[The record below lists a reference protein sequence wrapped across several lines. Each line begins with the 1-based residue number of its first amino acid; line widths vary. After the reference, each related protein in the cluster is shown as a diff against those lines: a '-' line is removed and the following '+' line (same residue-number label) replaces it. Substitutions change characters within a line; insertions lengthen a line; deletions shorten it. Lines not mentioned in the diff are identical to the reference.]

1 MKLFFFTAVGGPYR
15 WQPLYTAHPAYSA
28 LRTCSIN
35 PSRWPKS
42 LAKAKRNTCTIFI
55 QLSGSWQ
62 NFCAWTAI
70 IMWRTFR
77 GLVSYQSGFPCWANS
92 ADVPR
97 CWLSQ
102 TAEQVGR
109 LPRMSRYCDLMH
121 HSFCVWVWV
130 FLGKL
135 FAKICM
141 HSLRNRSCCSWEWN
155 TTAARSCRRL
165 ADVQSASHI
174 DRQPDRQLTNIFLM
188 GRVRFVRFVNLIF
201 SQRLQALICCCCCC
215 CPGVGSD

>member
-15 WQPLYTAHPAYSA
+15 WQPLYTAHPAYAA
-28 LRTCSIN
+28 LRTCSIY

-42 LAKAKRNTCTIFI
+42 LAKEKRNTCTIFI

-77 GLVSYQSGFPCWANS
+77 GLGSYQSGFPCWANS

-121 HSFCVWVWV
+121 HSLCVCVCECFWANYSRKFVCIHC
-130 FLGKL
+130 
-135 FAKICM
+135 AA
-141 HSLRNRSCCSWEWN
+141 EA
-155 TTAARSCRRL
+155 AARGSE
-165 ADVQSASHI
+165 I
-174 DRQPDRQLTNIFLM
+174 RQQPEAVEDWQM
-188 GRVRFVRFVNLIF
+188 Y
-201 SQRLQALICCCCCC
+201 SQPAI
-215 CPGVGSD
+215 